1 MGIIYSRCVLRP
13 TRTVIA
19 YTLSAISIAALI
31 KLAFH
36 LDGKHRDTERELNA
50 LHWSLSRKNTGI
62 SGQNLSKSKMSSSFY
77 SSGTDSCETITSS
90 EYDDN
95 IYRPLA
101 EFKADRIL
109 ERMIDS
115 MNVIGDISIE
125 KDGLLSFTNFC
136 KVYRLIKKYG
146 HVSLYPQIQ

>member
-50 LHWSLSRKNTGI
+50 LH
-62 SGQNLSKSKMSSSFY
+62 
-77 SSGTDSCETITSS
+77 
-90 EYDDN
+90 
-95 IYRPLA
+95 
-101 EFKADRIL
+101 
-109 ERMIDS
+109 
-115 MNVIGDISIE
+115 
-125 KDGLLSFTNFC
+125 
-136 KVYRLIKKYG
+136 
-146 HVSLYPQIQ
+146 